1 MNAESSVM
9 TGKEMSPLE
18 QSLHSPSVS
27 SDNDTN
33 GSPLLEIFMNNSMK
47 EFVSCIPGEQHLQN
61 KPVTLYLLPLS
72 SPTPHQKKPVY
83 IQQLDQATKR

>member
-1 MNAESSVM
+1 M

-33 GSPLLEIFMNNSMK
+33 GPPLLEILMNNSMK

-61 KPVTLYLLPLS
+61 KPVTLYLLPLP
-72 SPTPHQKKPVY
+72 PTPHQKKKNCIY